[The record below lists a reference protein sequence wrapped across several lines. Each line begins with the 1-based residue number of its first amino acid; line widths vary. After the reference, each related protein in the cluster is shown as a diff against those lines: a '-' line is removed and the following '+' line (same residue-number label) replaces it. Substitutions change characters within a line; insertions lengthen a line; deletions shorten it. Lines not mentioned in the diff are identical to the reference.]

1 MPSSRAMRRCDQPRW
16 RRDRMVSIMATLSR
30 LDMAALVE
38 YERYSQ
44 GYLPDLRLLKVAG
57 FQAPIGG
64 WFWAPADKPGIGTKP
79 RRPSSGAASGGG
91 GGSASASGVIESE
104 ARSRRRG
111 SRSPE
116 GGDVVMATSE
126 ANDPLA
132 YLGRVVNGHDLD
144 RFKEQGKIAALTD
157 RDPKRSL
164 EYRLRFE
171 NRPADREGLLDLLPV
186 LSANRDRRKALLDSP
201 FLRQVEFFFRS
212 ATGAPHLLH
221 LRKTRVLAE
230 DGLWAVIQRMKQHDN
245 ERTSNPTSQ
254 VTSFFR
260 GAEHF
265 SLTGVNKEVI
275 DVGSNTSFRE
285 DCPIGYNQLSN
296 LSAANPPSFW
306 IQGRLAG

>member
-104 ARSRRRG
+104 ARPRRRG

-126 ANDPLA
+126 ANDPLVTSRRGLVWRMVLSMLTGSGDEA
-132 YLGRVVNGHDLD
+132 AETLPAVSVAWAVMECAPLARTGLVKDQAPSAPAVVVPRRVPSEKRLTVLPASAVPVNVG
-144 RFKEQGKIAALTD
+144 
-157 RDPKRSL
+157 
-164 EYRLRFE
+164 
-171 NRPADREGLLDLLPV
+171 V
-186 LSANRDRRKALLDSP
+186 LSAVTLSVLETPVSLDAA
-201 FLRQVEFFFRS
+201 RYGVEGAAGAVVSIVTARAPEVEETLP
-212 ATGAPHLLH
+212 ATSVA
-221 LRKTRVLAE
+221 R
-230 DGLWAVIQRMKQHDN
+230 AVM
-245 ERTSNPTSQ
+245 
-254 VTSFFR
+254 
-260 GAEHF
+260 
-265 SLTGVNKEVI
+265 L
-275 DVGSNTSFRE
+275 
-285 DCPIGYNQLSN
+285 
-296 LSAANPPSFW
+296 
-306 IQGRLAG
+306 